1 MSLRT
6 TSTVRSDGDLALAEC
21 AGPGACVSVLLL
33 LPPLSVEFRPI
44 VFTYSF
50 SDGEGD
56 RGRPRLGSRTK
67 SKTYCCI
74 SGERKLPCIV
84 DTPFGGW
91 AGIMSTPKT
100 LPFG

>member
-21 AGPGACVSVLLL
+21 AGSGACVSVL
-33 LPPLSVEFRPI
+33 PLSVELRPI
-44 VFTYSF
+44 VFTYSV
-50 SDGEGD
+50 SDGDGD

-74 SGERKLPCIV
+74 SGERKLPWIV

-91 AGIMSTPKT
+91 AGIMSTPRT

>member
-6 TSTVRSDGDLALAEC
+6 TSTVRSVGELGTLA
-21 AGPGACVSVLLL
+21 GFDACVPVL
-33 LPPLSVEFRPI
+33 PLSVELRPI
-44 VFTYSF
+44 VFTYSV
-50 SDGEGD
+50 SDDGD

-91 AGIMSTPKT
+91 AGMMSTPKT